1 MRPFEYYAPAALE
14 EAFDLLDRF
23 GPDAKLLNGG
33 TDVVIQL
40 RDKLIA
46 PKAVID
52 IKRIPGLNA
61 LSFSEDQGL
70 TIGACVTANAL
81 GGDPQVR
88 RYYPDLSKA
97 ALSLGSK
104 QVRNRATCIGNI
116 VNASPLADTST
127 PLLARG
133 AVVVAQSRSETREI
147 PLEEFF
153 VFVRKTSLRPGE
165 IVTAIKVP
173 YQPGCRGEFTKVS
186 RRREVDLS
194 TICATVLTTPAG
206 WRLAYGAVAPTPVR
220 LKQTEALLDSA
231 PLSEALIDQAVEL
244 ARTEVAPIDDVRAS
258 KAYRLE
264 VVGTVLARS
273 LRALM

>member
-1 MRPFEYYAPAALE
+1 MRPFEYYAPTSLE
-14 EAFDLLDRF
+14 EAFALLAHF

-40 RDKLIA
+40 RDRLIA
-46 PKAVID
+46 PRAVID
-52 IKRIPGLNA
+52 IKRIPGLNS
-61 LSFSEDQGL
+61 LTFSEKEGL

-81 GGDPQVR
+81 GGSPFVR
-88 RYYPDLSKA
+88 ERYPALGDA

-116 VNASPLADTST
+116 VNASPLADTAT
-127 PLLARG
+127 PLLAHG
-133 AVVVAQSRSETREI
+133 AVVITRSSVGAREV

-153 VFVRKTSLRPGE
+153 ISVRKTSLRPEE
-165 IVTAIKVP
+165 IVTSIRVP
-173 YQPGCRGEFTKVS
+173 YLPGCRGVFLKVS

-194 TICATVLTTPAG
+194 TVCVTCLTTPGG
-206 WRLAYGAVAPTPVR
+206 WRIAFGAVAPTPIR
-220 LKQTEALLDSA
+220 LRKTEALLDSQ
-231 PLSEALIDQAVEL
+231 PLAEEVIRQAVEL
-244 ARTEVAPIDDVRAS
+244 ARTEVSPIDDVRAS

-264 VVGTVLARS
+264 VVGVVLARG